1 MKKKF
6 IDIVSKDKVSGFE
19 EQARKDIANREQL
32 DKEFKEKLKELE
44 ERIRQSKPLEGEML
58 DLLDETFKKQLKDKP
73 YEI

>member
-32 DKEFKEKLKELE
+32 DKEFKEKVVC
-44 ERIRQSKPLEGEML
+44 ML
-58 DLLDETFKKQLKDKP
+58 SVNRNQVGL
-73 YEI
+73 